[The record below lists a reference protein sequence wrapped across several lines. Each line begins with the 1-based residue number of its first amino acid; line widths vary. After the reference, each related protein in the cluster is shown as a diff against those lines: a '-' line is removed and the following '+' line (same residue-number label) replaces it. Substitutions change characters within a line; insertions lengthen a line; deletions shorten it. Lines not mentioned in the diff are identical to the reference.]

1 VQELKDDDTRGHLFI
16 QPIAMIDYALGLI
29 ETRGLIA
36 SIEAADVMVKTAN
49 VVLLGKEV
57 VYDGLVTV
65 QVIGDVGAVKAAVEA
80 GAAAAKR
87 VGELLSSH
95 VIPRPADEVEPI
107 LLQRRGVAPGSGE
120 NVVQHT
126 APRLV
131 SPVPRVP
138 PVPHES
144 NVPHEIPV
152 PHEPALPAAAPGLG
166 DDYLQQLEAMTVHQ
180 LRVVARGIEGLDI
193 QGREISRANKQVLI
207 QEIMRNRT

>member
-1 VQELKDDDTRGHLFI
+1 ML
-16 QPIAMIDYALGLI
+16 DYALGLI
-29 ETRGLIA
+29 ETRGLVG

-57 VYDGLVTV
+57 VHDGLVTV

-80 GAAAAKR
+80 GAAAAQR

-107 LLQRRGVAPGSGE
+107 LLQRRGVAPRPTKQ
-120 NVVQHT
+120 VVHPP
-126 APRLV
+126 APRD
-131 SPVPRVP
+131 VP
-138 PVPHES
+138 PG
-144 NVPHEIPV
+144 
-152 PHEPALPAAAPGLG
+152 PALPVSAPASG

-180 LRVVARGIEGLDI
+180 LRTIARGIEALGI